1 MRGKTRE
8 ASSPVDYDQIHHDQ
22 IDCDQTDYDPPVFHG
37 TPGPKRA
44 SSVASS
50 AQAVTRARN
59 EMTSITV

>member
-8 ASSPVDYDQIHHDQ
+8 ASSPVDYYQIHY
-22 IDCDQTDYDPPVFHG
+22 DQTDYDPPVFHG